1 MKNWKTLLVQP
12 STPIREAML
21 KIDTAGAQI
30 AIVVDDDGKLLGT
43 LSDGDIRRGFLK
55 GLSLPDTVNKCMN
68 RVPCAINTANS
79 RDASVTLMRRLK
91 LHQMPIIDDAQRVV
105 GLEVLDDYLL
115 PACRENWVVLMAGGL
130 GTRLGDLTKST
141 PKPMLKVGD
150 KPLLETIV
158 RNFLNQGF
166 KNFYFAV
173 NYMAEVIED
182 HFGDGEKFGAQI
194 RYLRENKR
202 LGTVGALSLM
212 PETPTEPLIV
222 ANGDLLADIDYSHM
236 LDMHVDTEAVATMG
250 VSEYEFQIPYGVVH
264 EQGGDILHIEE
275 KPTHKSLIS
284 AGIYVL
290 SPAALKLVP
299 KDQFFD
305 MPTLFEQMI
314 DRKMRS
320 RVYQVHGYWLDIGRL
335 PDYQKANS
343 DISRVFQ

>member
-1 MKNWKTLLVQP
+1 
-12 STPIREAML
+12 
-21 KIDTAGAQI
+21 
-30 AIVVDDDGKLLGT
+30 
-43 LSDGDIRRGFLK
+43 
-55 GLSLPDTVNKCMN
+55 
-68 RVPCAINTANS
+68 
-79 RDASVTLMRRLK
+79 
-91 LHQMPIIDDAQRVV
+91 
-105 GLEVLDDYLL
+105 
-115 PACRENWVVLMAGGL
+115 MAGGL
-130 GTRLGDLTKST
+130 GTRLGELTKST

-158 RNFLNQGF
+158 RNFLDQGF

-202 LGTVGALSLM
+202 LGTAGALSLI
-212 PETPTEPLIV
+212 PEMPTEPLIV

-264 EQGGDILHIEE
+264 EQGGDISHIEE
-275 KPTHKSLIS
+275 KPAHKSLIS

-290 SPAALKLVP
+290 SPAALELVP

-314 DRKMRS
+314 DHKMRS